1 MYRHYEDQGEY
12 LKRMKREKE
21 EKAIKDLDDKL
32 KEERWNKL
40 KTIDAKLHSVYMRLD
55 GMENNINHII
65 KSIEVHKEYCKKIDE
80 ERDIKL
86 QEILNR
92 TEKEK
97 YTSWFK

>member
-1 MYRHYEDQGEY
+1 MYGYEDQGAY
-12 LKRMKREKE
+12 LRRMKIEK
-21 EKAIKDLDDKL
+21 LDNKL

-40 KTIDAKLHSVYMRLD
+40 DTIDVKLHSVYMRIE

-65 KSIEVHKEYCKKIDE
+65 KSMDKHIEYCKKIDE

-92 TEKEK
+92 TTIEKVS
-97 YTSWFK
+97 YWFK